1 MFEHTRTP
9 HDSAK
14 TRLTL
19 SGLLNCMDGLLRGG
33 SDGLIMILT
42 ANMTSEIDEAM
53 LCTARVD
60 LSLVY
65 GLYTRGSFPGARV
78 LHVLLVRVRMGVY

>member
-1 MFEHTRTP
+1 
-9 HDSAK
+9 
-14 TRLTL
+14 
-19 SGLLNCMDGLLRGG
+19 
-33 SDGLIMILT
+33 MILT
-42 ANMTSEIDEAM
+42 ASMTSEIDEAM